1 MKSNFILTCLQ
12 ILLLLVA
19 SPDSFGQPKSKNN
32 IQTIVNG
39 KVWVPTVSVS
49 SGEQFFL
56 EKMNLNGS
64 FLYEGLQFSNVEFSY
79 DLSKEL
85 VITTIETETKT
96 KRNIIINP
104 YCLEGFNVNDLS
116 SNFKFLRGDLL
127 HKKLDSLRYYQVV
140 DSKNLQYII
149 KRKKHRK
156 LKSNNSNTY
165 KYVSI
170 NSLYII
176 KEGELIP
183 IKGKMDILNLFPN
196 LKKEMRKY
204 LRSSKLKIRTKTP
217 MDAVPLLLKFDL

>member
-1 MKSNFILTCLQ
+1 MKSNFILTNLI
-12 ILLLLVA
+12 ILLFIVV
-19 SPDSFGQPKSKNN
+19 SPDTSGQPKSKTD

-39 KVWVPTVSVS
+39 RVWVPTTSVS
-49 SGEQFFL
+49 LGEQFFL

-64 FLYEGLQFSNVEFSY
+64 LLYEGIQFNNVDFSY
-79 DLSKEL
+79 DLADEI

-104 YCLEGFNVNDLS
+104 YCLEGFNVNDHS
-116 SNFKFLRGDLL
+116 SNFEFVRGDLL
-127 HKKLDSLRYYQVV
+127 HKNLDSLRYYQVIN
-140 DSKNLQYII
+140 SRNLQYLIM
-149 KRKKHRK
+149 RKKHRK

-176 KEGELIP
+176 KEGDLIP
-183 IKGKMDILNLFPN
+183 INGKKDILNLFPHQ
-196 LKKEMRKY
+196 KKEMRKY
-204 LRSSKLKIRTKTP
+204 ISSSKLKIRTKTP

>member
-1 MKSNFILTCLQ
+1 MKSNFILTSLL
-12 ILLLLVA
+12 ILCFIGV
-19 SPDSFGQPKSKNN
+19 SPEIFGQPKSKSN

-39 KVWVPTVSVS
+39 KVWVPTASVS
-49 SGEQFFL
+49 LGKQFFL

-64 FLYEGLQFSNVEFSY
+64 LLYEGLQFNNIEFSY

-85 VITTIETETKT
+85 VITTIETESKT

-104 YCLEGFNVNDLS
+104 YFLEGFNVNDHS
-116 SNFKFLRGDLL
+116 SNFEFLRGNLL
-127 HKKLDSLRYYQVV
+127 HKKLDPLSYYQVV
-140 DSKNLQYII
+140 GSRNLQYVI

-156 LKSNNSNTY
+156 LKSNSSETF

-183 IKGKMDILNLFPN
+183 IKGKKDIINLFPYQ
-196 LKKEMRKY
+196 KKEMRKY
-204 LRSSKLKIRTKTP
+204 LRNSKLKIRTKTP

>member
-1 MKSNFILTCLQ
+1 MKSNFLLTNLI
-12 ILLLLVA
+12 ILLFIVV
-19 SPDSFGQPKSKNN
+19 SPDISGQPKSKTD

-39 KVWVPTVSVS
+39 RVWVPTTSVS
-49 SGEQFFL
+49 LGEQFFL

-64 FLYEGLQFSNVEFSY
+64 LLYEGIQFNNVDFSY
-79 DLSKEL
+79 DLAEEI

-104 YCLEGFNVNDLS
+104 YCLEGFNVNNHS
-116 SNFKFLRGDLL
+116 SNFKFVRGDLL
-127 HKKLDSLRYYQVV
+127 HKNLDSLRYYQVIN
-140 DSKNLQYII
+140 SRNFQYLIM
-149 KRKKHRK
+149 RKKHRK

-176 KEGELIP
+176 KEGDLIP
-183 IKGKMDILNLFPN
+183 INGKKDILNLFPHQ
-196 LKKEMRKY
+196 KKEMRKY
-204 LRSSKLKIRTKTP
+204 ISSSKLKIRTKTP